1 MLVSQTTTQ
10 SMENKGNAAKR
21 FVIWVLKLFRICRRK
36 KHKKESEMPKICIK
50 RA

>member
-1 MLVSQTTTQ
+1 MLVSQQTTQ

-21 FVIWVLKLFRICRRK
+21 LVIWVLKLFSICRRK
-36 KHKKESEMPKICIK
+36 KHKKESEIPDKCIK